1 MRVLMVIAPVPGTE
15 LPPIWARRQ
24 IDSLSALG
32 VTVETYVFHNRKSL
46 VGLMRGGLGIRR
58 RAREFD
64 ADLVHIHFG
73 ASQALAG
80 VLCAG
85 KPVVLSFCGSDLLGN
100 YTAKGKKTWS
110 GRLSGV
116 LSRLAA
122 FGCPRT
128 IAKSG
133 ELRDTLWLRSLR
145 AKCHVIPNGVDL
157 SLFTPMVQANARAR
171 LGWAHREPVVLF
183 MDRKGAW
190 VKDPQLAH
198 ATVEEA
204 RKAIPSLRLHVI
216 EQEPPDAMPLYF
228 NAADVL
234 LLTSRHEGSN
244 NTVKEALACNLPVV
258 ATSCGDVPERLAGVQ
273 WSFVGPR
280 DAHALGQLLTQV
292 VAARQRSNG
301 RANVQELTIAR
312 VAQQIH
318 HVYEAVLSDSR
329 NLNALAVGY
338 K

>member
-1 MRVLMVIAPVPGTE
+1 MRVLMVIAPVPGTQQ
-15 LPPIWARRQ
+15 PPIWARRQ
-24 IDSLSALG
+24 IDSLTALG
-32 VTVETYVFHNRKSL
+32 VTVETFVFHNRKSL
-46 VGLMRGGLGIRR
+46 LGLIRGGLGIRR
-58 RAREFD
+58 QAREFD

-80 VLCAG
+80 VLWAG

-100 YTAKGKKTWS
+100 YTAKGTKTWS
-110 GRLSGV
+110 GRLSGL

-122 FGCPRT
+122 IGCRRT

-133 ELRDTLWLRSLR
+133 ELRNALWLRSLR

-157 SLFTPMVQANARAR
+157 NLFTPMAQAEARAR
-171 LGWAHREPVVLF
+171 LGWDDRDPVVLF

-190 VKDPQLAH
+190 VKDPHLAQ
-198 ATVEEA
+198 ATVEEV
-204 RKAIPSLRLHVI
+204 RKVLPSLRLHVI
-216 EQEPPDAMPLYF
+216 EQEPPDMMPVYF
-228 NAADVL
+228 NAADAL

-258 ATSCGDVPERLAGVQ
+258 ATSCGDVPERLKGVH

-280 DAHALGQLLTQV
+280 DARALGHLLAAV
-292 VAARQRSNG
+292 VTARERSNG
-301 RANVQELTIAR
+301 RAFVQQLTIAR
-312 VAQQIH
+312 VAQEIH
-318 HVYEAVLSDSR
+318 HVYEAVLADGR
-329 NLNALAVGY
+329 HQDALAVGC